1 MPPALTFTAANWN
14 TPQTVSVSA
23 VDDATVEGAHR
34 ASSSDAF
41 YAGLSIA
48 PVSATIADN
57 DTPPTPIQAPP
68 APRAPLVGPPTAV
81 APARFLPPAALP
93 TPDRPAQACHA
104 EPAPARALRAAT
116 RLTPLPG
123 ADAARLSAGR
133 FGGVGTPPSSR

>member
-1 MPPALTFTAANWN
+1 MPADGQAAFDLLPPALTFTAANWN

-23 VDDATVEGAHR
+23 VDDATVEGAHRADIEHR

-104 EPAPARALRAAT
+104 VPTLQGRCAPLR
-116 RLTPLPG
+116 G
-123 ADAARLSAGR
+123 
-133 FGGVGTPPSSR
+133 